1 MKLFQYGIR
10 IFVLLGSIASFLGGW
25 PLLAHANKPI
35 AAESSAPIAAS
46 TALPSIDLSAPSNL
60 QPLPTLPRISQS
72 ARPRLR
78 TRGS

>member
-10 IFVLLGSIASFLGGW
+10 IFVLLGSIVSFLGGW
-25 PLLAHANKPI
+25 TLLAHANKPI
-35 AAESSAPIAAS
+35 AAEASAPIAAP
-46 TALPSIDLSAPSNL
+46 TALPSIDFGAPSNL
-60 QPLPTLPRISQS
+60 QPLPSLPPISQS